1 MSEYAE
7 KIIIYFPESLTRLDP
22 ELNQEYIYEFPEAI
36 KTEVYELNIPL
47 ATPGGMDVIEVEAW
61 KDDRK
66 LTEELAL
73 PIRTNGSIIDELR
86 TRIRDN
92 GV

>member
-1 MSEYAE
+1 M
-7 KIIIYFPESLTRLDP
+7 
-22 ELNQEYIYEFPEAI
+22 YEF
-36 KTEVYELNIPL
+36 NIPL
-47 ATPGGMDVIEVEAW
+47 ATPGGVYVVEVEAW

-66 LTEELAL
+66 LTEELVL